1 MNKQITE
8 TDLAQ
13 FTGTTQW
20 YKHPLG
26 VIYTDGIK
34 YLAEKAGAYWLLD
47 IVASYQPKHKDKPFQ
62 LWNLQV
68 NKKDNSA
75 VIIMKEDSNQPIL
88 VKQEIPYTDF
98 PLEEMEFYCIDG
110 TLLLKGEY

>member
-1 MNKQITE
+1 MNEKLNKA
-8 TDLAQ
+8 DLAQ

-62 LWNLQV
+62 IWNLQV
-68 NKKDNSA
+68 NKDGSA
-75 VIIMKEDSNQPIL
+75 VIIMKEDSNEPIL
-88 VKQEIPYTDF
+88 VEQEFAYTDF
-98 PLEEMEFYCIDG
+98 PLEEIEFYCIDG
-110 TLLLKGEY
+110 TVLLKSEY